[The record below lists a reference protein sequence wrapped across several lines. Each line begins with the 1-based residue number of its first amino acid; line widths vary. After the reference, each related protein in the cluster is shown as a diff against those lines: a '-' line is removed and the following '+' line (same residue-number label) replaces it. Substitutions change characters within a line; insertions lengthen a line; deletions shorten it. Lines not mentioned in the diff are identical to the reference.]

1 MYPTQIDLY
10 TAMARNRDLLAEAEQ
25 ARRIDRARRT
35 QTASVAVRNATRLL
49 ARPLAG
55 QRAPEPAAA

>member
-25 ARRIDRARRT
+25 ARRLDRARRT
-35 QTASVAVRNATRLL
+35 QSASVVIRHATRLI

-55 QRAPEPAAA
+55 QRIPEPAAV